1 MDKDINWYFSII
13 ITFAIMYLYKYFL
26 FCSTSEKQYVG
37 MRPT

>member
-13 ITFAIMYLYKYFL
+13 VTFAVMYIYFL